1 LLTAITASMLLHF
14 LILYAPFMKA
24 IFRVTPLNWTE
35 WKAVL
40 YFSIPVILL
49 DEVLKLVTRNVMQP
63 LTLVNTAG
71 KKSKKD

>member
-1 LLTAITASMLLHF
+1 MLLHF

-63 LTLVNTAG
+63 LTQVNTAG